1 MKKTL
6 FALIFAATSFSSSV
20 MAADNEIRF
29 ATEPTYPPFE
39 FVGSNG
45 EKQGF
50 DIDLA
55 NALCSELKMTCSFH
69 TQSFDSIIPTLKFH
83 KFDAAISGMDI
94 TQARLKQVNFTDS
107 YFDNAAVFVTT
118 DPKIK
123 TLADLDG
130 KKVGVQN
137 GTTHQ
142 TYILDKLPKVQQVPY
157 ANYQEAFM
165 DMKSGRVVSVFG
177 DTAVVADIMKKEG
190 TGVHKLG
197 KVITD
202 KSYFGNGFGIAVAKD
217 NDKLL
222 KKLNKALVSVKAN
235 GTYQKI
241 YAKYF
246 E

>member
-6 FALIFAATSFSSSV
+6 LTLALVITSFSSF
-20 MAADNEIRF
+20 ANNGEIRF

-39 FVGSNG
+39 YVDDNG

-55 NALCSELKMTCSFH
+55 NALCAELDMTCSFH

-94 TQARLKQVNFTDS
+94 TKERLKQVSFTAS
-107 YFDNAAVFVTT
+107 YFANAAVFVTT
-118 DPKIK
+118 DPAIK
-123 TLADLDG
+123 TLEGLKG

-142 TYILDKLPKVQQVPY
+142 KYVLDNMPGVISVPY

-165 DMKSGRVVSVFG
+165 DMKAGRVVSVFG
-177 DTAVVADIMKKEG
+177 DTAVVADIMRKEG
-190 TGVHKLG
+190 QGVVKLG
-197 KVITD
+197 DNITD
-202 KSYFGNGFGIAVAKD
+202 PNYFGNGFGIAVAKD
-217 NDKLL
+217 STELL
-222 KKLNKALVSVKAN
+222 EKLNSALQKVKAN
-235 GTYQKI
+235 GTYDKL
-241 YAKYF
+241 YNKYF

>member
-6 FALIFAATSFSSSV
+6 LTLALAITSFSSF
-20 MAADNEIRF
+20 ANNGEIRF

-39 FVGSNG
+39 YVDDKG

-55 NALCSELKMTCSFH
+55 NALCAELDMTCSFH
-69 TQSFDSIIPTLKFH
+69 TQSFDSIIPALKYK

-94 TQARLKQVNFTDS
+94 TAERLKQVSFTDP
-107 YFDNAAVFVTT
+107 YFENSAVFATT
-118 DPKIK
+118 DTSLK
-123 TLADLDG
+123 TIAELKD

-142 TYILDKLPKVQQVPY
+142 KYVLDNIAGAIAVPY

-165 DMKSGRVVSVFG
+165 DMKAGRVIAVFG
-177 DTAVVADIMKKEG
+177 DTAVVADIMSKEG
-190 TGVHKLG
+190 EGVVLLG
-197 KVITD
+197 DKITD
-202 KSYFGNGFGIAVAKD
+202 ASYFGKGFGIAVAKD
-217 NDKLL
+217 STELL
-222 KKLNKALVSVKAN
+222 EKLNSALAKVKAN
-235 GTYQKI
+235 GTYDKI